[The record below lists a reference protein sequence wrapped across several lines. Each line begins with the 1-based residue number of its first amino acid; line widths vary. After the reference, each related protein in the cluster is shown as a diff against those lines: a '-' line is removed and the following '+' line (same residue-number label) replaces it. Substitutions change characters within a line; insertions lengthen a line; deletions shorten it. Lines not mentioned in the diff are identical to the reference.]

1 MSADDELNA
10 CNAGARGGAPEQ
22 MAAYQPGLQAR
33 QAGGGGG
40 GGGGGRLRAS
50 TGLLEQLSVIHL
62 LLVLAA
68 MAGARFASRR
78 LGARLGGAG
87 SFFGRFRL
95 RRKPS

>member
-1 MSADDELNA
+1 MSAY
-10 CNAGARGGAPEQ
+10 NAGARGVAPEQ

-40 GGGGGRLRAS
+40 GGGGRLRAS
-50 TGLLEQLSVIHL
+50 TGLLERLSVIHV